1 MITQMQTWQPEVD
14 DLYRK
19 AGNIQTA
26 PVDCRDYD
34 QECQNL
40 FASVHNMFLYFSE
53 RGLELWPKQN
63 REWLMQNTISLYKD
77 DLAKVNFEEK
87 KIH

>member
-14 DLYRK
+14 DLYLK
-19 AGNIQTA
+19 AGQTSKPLQWIA
-26 PVDCRDYD
+26 EITIEQCK
-34 QECQNL
+34 NL

-63 REWLMQNTISLYKD
+63 REWLMQNTISQYKD
-77 DLAKVNFEEK
+77 DLAKVNFE
-87 KIH
+87 